1 MTLCARWQSG
11 VRRHGRRLCCS
22 CWQRR
27 FSLFFAYHARYARL
41 DEFAAFRLEELTRF
55 TAGVFTALYAVTL
68 LVQLRIGR
76 KMPLGSQVLLSVLVG
91 AILLAKIS
99 LLDYV
104 SDDYDIFLSN
114 WIYEYSEMGI
124 KEGLGTYIAS
134 DYSPPYLYILLL
146 ISRVKNYP
154 WQYLVKAASILADL
168 LLGYAVM
175 KLASLKIRGTGSKL
189 MILNLTMILPT
200 VVFNGAYWGT
210 VRRNLLLAV
219 PDGSVYGAEKARRGV
234 HDVLRRGAVL

>member
-1 MTLCARWQSG
+1 MNKDFADDALRTLAK
-11 VRRHGRRLCCS
+11 RRAPAWAQAL
-22 CWQRR
+22 
-27 FSLFFAYHARYARL
+27 LFALATAIFAVFAYHARYARL

-114 WIYEYSEMGI
+114 WVYEYSKMGI

-154 WQYLVKAASILADL
+154 WQYLVKAVSILADL

-175 KLASLKIRGTGSKL
+175 
-189 MILNLTMILPT
+189 
-200 VVFNGAYWGT
+200 
-210 VRRNLLLAV
+210 
-219 PDGSVYGAEKARRGV
+219 
-234 HDVLRRGAVL
+234 